1 MSLLSVRG
9 VYENGVVR
17 LLSPVEVKGKFD
29 LIVTFVEPVKEDGRK
44 GGEESHDLEEQRRK
58 ILSFAGLLSDLTD
71 RERQVMGE
79 AMRRPLD
86 MFAPF
91 PEEAR

>member
-17 LLSPVEVKGKFD
+17 LLAPVEVKGKFD
-29 LIVTFVEPVKEDGRK
+29 LIVTFVEPVEEDGRK
-44 GGEESHDLEEQRRK
+44 VGEESHDLEEQRRK
-58 ILSFAGLLSDLTD
+58 ILSFAGPLSDLTD
-71 RERQVMGE
+71 REWQVMGE

-86 MFAPF
+86 IYAPF

>member
-1 MSLLSVRG
+1 MGLLSVRG

-29 LIVTFVEPVKEDGRK
+29 LIVTFVEPLEEDGRK
-44 GGEESHDLEEQRRK
+44 GGEESHDLEEKRRK

>member
-29 LIVTFVEPVKEDGRK
+29 LIVTFVEPAAEAGRK

-86 MFAPF
+86 MFAPS